1 MDTTPS
7 ISFAARLDE
16 TAAETDALLDRLLSE
31 KAAAGEIM
39 RPARLIEAI
48 RYATLSG
55 GKRMRP
61 FLLVETAALFGV
73 ARERALMAGAAI
85 ELVHCYSLVHD
96 DLPAMDDDDLRRG
109 RPTAHKKFDEA
120 TAILASDGLLT
131 FAFDVLGRP
140 ETHPDASIRIALV
153 TGLARSAGI
162 GGMVGGQMLDL
173 AAEGR

>member
-7 ISFAARLDE
+7 ISFAAWLDE

-73 ARERALMAGAAI
+73 ARERALMAGAAL
-85 ELVHCYSLVHD
+85 ECVHGYSLIHD
-96 DLPAMDDDDLRRG
+96 DLPAMDDDALRRG
-109 RPTAHKKFDEA
+109 QPTVHKAFDEA
-120 TAILASDGLLT
+120 TAILVGDALLT
-131 FAFDVLGRP
+131 LAFDLISRVD
-140 ETHPDASIRIALV
+140 THPD
-153 TGLARSAGI
+153 
-162 GGMVGGQMLDL
+162 
-173 AAEGR
+173 